1 MQVYSDP
8 KREKEEH
15 ALPDVEVFFYTDY
28 DHHAENPE
36 DSLEPGYYFWYCF
49 PGCLPD
55 GEPFGP
61 YETELAAKEAAQE
74 ETLAMLEN

>member
-8 KREKEEH
+8 KREAEEH

-74 ETLAMLEN
+74 ETLEMLEN

>member
-74 ETLAMLEN
+74 DTLEMLEN